1 MDIALSAI
9 LLLHV
14 HTAIVLYGPGMP
26 RCPVGRRHLILGIL
40 LHLRRDAHSCL
51 VVPLA
56 QAPLLSQLPFQLV
69 DVLAPLITEPLPLLP
84 LQRAS
89 YVTSQRHAARACPVI
104 GMSCLYNAFCLF
116 REQSLLSGCCN
127 IFVKVINKAVSHA
140 AKRLSPGSVQD
151 ISRCL
156 NLTPLSDSLKC
167 SPQLFFLYRAGVR
180 TEEQL
185 MSQVDHRAHLIR
197 PVADLPLKLLL
208 RSPEHQPVLVCCSL
222 CCGLRPF

>member
-1 MDIALSAI
+1 MRSGHSALSASFYAACTSRNNPAWPCYAQ
-9 LLLHV
+9 V
-14 HTAIVLYGPGMP
+14 
-26 RCPVGRRHLILGIL
+26 CPVKRRHLILGIL
-40 LHLRRDAHSCL
+40 FHLRQNAHSCL

-84 LQRAS
+84 LQRTP

-127 IFVKVINKAVSHA
+127 IFVKVINKAVSRA
-140 AKRLSPGSVQD
+140 AKRLLPGSVQD

-156 NLTPLSDSLKC
+156 NLTPLSDSLKV
-167 SPQLFFLYRAGVR
+167 LTTTIL
-180 TEEQL
+180 
-185 MSQVDHRAHLIR
+185 
-197 PVADLPLKLLL
+197 PVQSNL
-208 RSPEHQPVLVCCSL
+208 
-222 CCGLRPF
+222 